1 VTYTQEHTQ
10 TDSAISES
18 AGHLPATESRA
29 GEDPQPERSNPDTPR
44 IISERHIEGPRGEDE
59 VEAID
64 DRGRRWYDLRPDPR
78 GRADLMGLNFTWWVI
93 GIIIIVLVFLP
104 W

>member
-1 VTYTQEHTQ
+1 MAYTQENSLK
-10 TDSAISES
+10 DSATSVPAGDGVSS
-18 AGHLPATESRA
+18 APHT
-29 GEDPQPERSNPDTPR
+29 GEDPLAERSNSDTPR
-44 IISERHIEGPRGEDE
+44 IISERHIQGPRGEDE

-93 GIIIIVLVFLP
+93 AIVIIVLVFLP